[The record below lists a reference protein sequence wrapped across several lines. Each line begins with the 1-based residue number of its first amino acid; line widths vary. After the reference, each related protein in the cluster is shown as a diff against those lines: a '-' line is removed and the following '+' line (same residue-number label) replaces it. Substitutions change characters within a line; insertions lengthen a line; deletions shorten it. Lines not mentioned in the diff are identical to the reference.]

1 MYASV
6 FISYKRDWHL
16 GLDLSVKLPEDN
28 AAREALVKPVADHS
42 IFSESMVA
50 FRPEAPPVL
59 DMNVVVAVAAADL
72 DFNRWGWMLT
82 DFDRFSFLFWGGKGE
97 LAEHPKCR
105 KESPRKGIY
114 EGLRA
119 PVPPL

>member
-59 DMNVVVAVAAADL
+59 DTNVVVAVAVEEEEFSRDGVDDDCRNKSA
-72 DFNRWGWMLT
+72 MLFV
-82 DFDRFSFLFWGGKGE
+82 DGDE
-97 LAEHPKCR
+97 Q
-105 KESPRKGIY
+105 
-114 EGLRA
+114 
-119 PVPPL
+119 